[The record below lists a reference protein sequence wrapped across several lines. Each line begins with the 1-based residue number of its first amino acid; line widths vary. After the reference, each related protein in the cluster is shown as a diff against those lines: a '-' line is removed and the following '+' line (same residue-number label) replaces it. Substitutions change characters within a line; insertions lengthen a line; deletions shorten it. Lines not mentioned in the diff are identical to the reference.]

1 MRIRK
6 EDASPC
12 KSRRHTANDR
22 LLLRQLK
29 LSSRKAM
36 RMTISPHRRGR
47 GLIVK
52 DPTSKLCIVKTLR
65 LSEALLQKIRGE
77 CAACNLG
84 FSDFMR
90 NAAVAAVNRK
100 EASQ

>member
-1 MRIRK
+1 
-6 EDASPC
+6 
-12 KSRRHTANDR
+12 
-22 LLLRQLK
+22 
-29 LSSRKAM
+29 
-36 RMTISPHRRGR
+36 
-47 GLIVK
+47 VK
-52 DPTSKLCIVKTLR
+52 DPTSKLSIVKTLR